1 MDFVWFDVFISS
13 EIIQILLGI
22 VTHSNIVNILVYL
35 SANAARKGL
44 FIGIDPIFRVF
55 GVNRSKGLKETNQD
69 TGKIENQAKSEDA
82 LSKAESS
89 EILKMDS

>member
-1 MDFVWFDVFISS
+1 MTV
-13 EIIQILLGI
+13 QMI
-22 VTHSNIVNILVYL
+22 VYV
-35 SANAARKGL
+35 SANIARKDL
-44 FIGIDPIFRVF
+44 FIGLNPMFRVF
-55 GVNRSKGLKETNQD
+55 GVNCSKGLKETNQD